1 MMKNLY
7 IPKGRA
13 LHYETLSCQ
22 DIVNDGVLEVEG
34 TLHARNITGKGVIR
48 AGTISAR
55 NMAAMDVECAALIG
69 ETLTAER
76 VCAAEVKLSI
86 SATVS
91 CYLEAEYVEVPK
103 LTVSKHSI
111 NTLKAED
118 VVTLPEKKR
127 GIAGTLLAGFFR
139 RLWLSLRHRIPM
151 DAEYVHINEPEAKD
165 AQAPQAPQEKA
176 GAQAQADANTADAD
190 LEDDF
195 EFKRL
200 KAMYRLL
207 RESGYT
213 LRIMQRETHAAVPQ
227 AEHEPETFLQ
237 KAA

>member
-1 MMKNLY
+1 MKNLY
-7 IPKGRA
+7 IPMGKTV
-13 LHYETLSCQ
+13 HYETLSCLN
-22 DIVNDGVLEVEG
+22 IVNDGVLQVEG
-34 TLHARNITGKGVIR
+34 TLHARNITGKGVID

-55 NMAAMDVECAALIG
+55 NVAAMDVECAVLIG

-76 VCAAEVKLSI
+76 VCAAEVKLSV
-86 SATVS
+86 SAAVS

-103 LTVSKHSI
+103 LTVAKHSI
-111 NTLKAED
+111 STLKAED

-139 RLWLSLRHRIPM
+139 RLWLSLSRRIPM
-151 DAEYVHINEPEAKD
+151 DAEYVQIKEPKPDEEKT
-165 AQAPQAPQEKA
+165 PQVPQEEA
-176 GAQAQADANTADAD
+176 GAQAQADVRTADAD

-213 LRIMQRETHAAVPQ
+213 LRITQREVPAAAPQ
-227 AEHEPETFLQ
+227 ASNDPETFLP

>member
-7 IPKGRA
+7 IPKGKT

-34 TLHARNITGKGVIR
+34 TLHARNIIGKGIID

-55 NMAAMDVECAALIG
+55 NVAVMDVECAAMIG

-103 LTVSKHSI
+103 LTVAKHSI
-111 NTLKAED
+111 GTLKAED

-139 RLWLSLRHRIPM
+139 RLWLSLSRRIPM
-151 DAEYVHINEPEAKD
+151 DAEYVQIKEPEAKD
-165 AQAPQAPQEKA
+165 AQAPQEKI
-176 GAQAQADANTADAD
+176 GAQAQADTNMADAD

-213 LRIMQRETHAAVPQ
+213 LRITQREAPAAVPQ
-227 AEHEPETFLQ
+227 ASHEPETFLP

>member
-34 TLHARNITGKGVIR
+34 TLHARNITGKGVID

-55 NMAAMDVECAALIG
+55 NVAAMDVECAVLIS
-69 ETLTAER
+69 ETLVAER
-76 VCAAEVKLSI
+76 MCAAEVKLSV

-103 LTVSKHSI
+103 LTVAKHSI
-111 NTLKAED
+111 GTLKAED

-139 RLWLSLRHRIPM
+139 RLWLSLSRRIPM
-151 DAEYVHINEPEAKD
+151 DAEYVQIKEPEAKD
-165 AQAPQAPQEKA
+165 AQAPQEKT
-176 GAQAQADANTADAD
+176 GAQAQADTNMADAD

-213 LRIMQRETHAAVPQ
+213 LRITQREAPAAAPQ
-227 AEHEPETFLQ
+227 ASHEPETFLP

>member
-103 LTVSKHSI
+103 LTVAKHSI

-139 RLWLSLRHRIPM
+139 RLWLSLSRRIPM
-151 DAEYVHINEPEAKD
+151 DAEYVQIKEPEQEEV
-165 AQAPQAPQEKA
+165 QAPQAPQEKTRA
-176 GAQAQADANTADAD
+176 RAQADTNTAEAD

-200 KAMYRLL
+200 KAMYQLL

-213 LRIMQRETHAAVPQ
+213 LRITQRETPAAVPQ
-227 AEHEPETFLQ
+227 AEHEQETFLP

>member
-7 IPKGRA
+7 IPKGKT

-34 TLHARNITGKGVIR
+34 TLHARNITGKGVID

-55 NMAAMDVECAALIG
+55 NV
-69 ETLTAER
+69 
-76 VCAAEVKLSI
+76 LSI
-86 SATVS
+86 SATIS

-103 LTVSKHSI
+103 LTVAKHSI
-111 NTLKAED
+111 GTLKAED

-139 RLWLSLRHRIPM
+139 RLWLSLSRRIPM
-151 DAEYVHINEPEAKD
+151 DAEYVQIKEPEAKD
-165 AQAPQAPQEKA
+165 AQAPQEKT
-176 GAQAQADANTADAD
+176 GAQAQADTNMADAD

-213 LRIMQRETHAAVPQ
+213 LRITQREAPAAVPQ
-227 AEHEPETFLQ
+227 ASHEPETFLP